1 MKYFLAAI
9 KNYAVFKGRSSRKE
23 FWMFAVFGFVIFPLA
38 QVVGFLIFPVETSL
52 IGELFLYGYSLFILI
67 PTLAIMTRRVH
78 DTGQQGA
85 LVFLALI
92 PYIGF
97 LIILIL
103 CLQKG
108 NTGLN
113 RYGPESSDTNYFEPN
128 QSENQSSYS
137 ETAESVQK
145 SHAKQQNMVP
155 QEPSKNKGYGCAFA
169 SLGSLLGGLSG
180 GIIGYN
186 IGESIMSVIYG
197 IFGIAIG
204 AILGGIVLGAIFGS
218 KKK

>member
-23 FWMFAVFGFVIFPLA
+23 FWMFALF
-38 QVVGFLIFPVETSL
+38 GFLILPFALFGFLILLEDTGL
-52 IGELFLYGYSLFILI
+52 IGEYFLYGYNLFILI

-108 NTGLN
+108 NAGPN
-113 RYGPESSDTNYFEPN
+113 RYGPESSDTNYIEPN
-128 QSENQSSYS
+128 QSENQSPYS

-145 SHAKQQNMVP
+145 SHAKQQNINP
-155 QEPSKNKGYGCAFA
+155 QGPSKNKGYGCAFA
-169 SLGSLLGGLSG
+169 SLGSLLGGLAG
-180 GIIGYN
+180 GITGFT
-186 IGESIMSVIYG
+186 IGESIMSIIYG

-204 AILGGIVLGAIFGS
+204 AILGGIVLGVIFGS
-218 KKK
+218 KKQ